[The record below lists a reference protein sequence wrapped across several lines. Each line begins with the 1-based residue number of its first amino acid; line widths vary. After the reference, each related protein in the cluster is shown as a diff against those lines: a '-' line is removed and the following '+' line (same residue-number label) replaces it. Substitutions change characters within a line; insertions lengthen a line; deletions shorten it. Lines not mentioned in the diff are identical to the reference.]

1 MDIQFVIVVSL
12 VMILEK
18 LVYLHLIKKS
28 EKKMY
33 SNNMYEV
40 NYTVQKKKLENSKYS
55 LMNNEQDSQLFI
67 FEIILKTLDDK
78 SITMRK
84 IKKGTQGMF
93 ILSED
98 NIKYSDIDRIKV
110 SILDSNNLKNEI
122 ITKITIDHK
131 MNYTTYLD
139 SVVYLE
145 FNSNSSGLLIANYN
159 FN

>member
-1 MDIQFVIVVSL
+1 
-12 VMILEK
+12 MILEK

-84 IKKGTQGMF
+84 IKKGTQGMI

-98 NIKYSDIDRIKV
+98 NVKYSDIDRIKV

>member
-1 MDIQFVIVVSL
+1 
-12 VMILEK
+12 
-18 LVYLHLIKKS
+18 
-28 EKKMY
+28 MY

>member
-1 MDIQFVIVVSL
+1 
-12 VMILEK
+12 
-18 LVYLHLIKKS
+18 
-28 EKKMY
+28 
-33 SNNMYEV
+33 MYEI
-40 NYTVQKKKLENSKYS
+40 NYSVQKKKQENSKYS
-55 LMNNEQDSQLFI
+55 LINNEQDSQLFI

-78 SITMRK
+78 NITIRK
-84 IKKGTQGMF
+84 IKKGTQGML

-122 ITKITIDHK
+122 ITKINIDHK
-131 MNYTTYLD
+131 TNYTTYLD
-139 SVVYLE
+139 SVIYLE

>member
-1 MDIQFVIVVSL
+1 
-12 VMILEK
+12 MILEK

-67 FEIILKTLDDK
+67 FEIILKTLNDK

>member
-1 MDIQFVIVVSL
+1 
-12 VMILEK
+12 
-18 LVYLHLIKKS
+18 
-28 EKKMY
+28 
-33 SNNMYEV
+33 MYEV

-84 IKKGTQGMF
+84 IKKGTQGMI

-98 NIKYSDIDRIKV
+98 NVKYSDIDRIKV

>member
-1 MDIQFVIVVSL
+1 
-12 VMILEK
+12 
-18 LVYLHLIKKS
+18 
-28 EKKMY
+28 
-33 SNNMYEV
+33 MYEI
-40 NYTVQKKKLENSKYS
+40 NYSIQKKKQENSKYS

-78 SITMRK
+78 NITIRK
-84 IKKGTQGMF
+84 IKKGTQGML
-93 ILSED
+93 ISSED

-122 ITKITIDHK
+122 TTKITIDHK
-131 MNYTTYLD
+131 TNYTTYLD
-139 SVVYLE
+139 SIIYLE

>member
-1 MDIQFVIVVSL
+1 
-12 VMILEK
+12 MILEK

-55 LMNNEQDSQLFI
+55 LMNNEQDSRLFI

>member
-1 MDIQFVIVVSL
+1 
-12 VMILEK
+12 
-18 LVYLHLIKKS
+18 
-28 EKKMY
+28 
-33 SNNMYEV
+33 MYEI
-40 NYTVQKKKLENSKYS
+40 NYSIQKKKQENSKYS

-78 SITMRK
+78 SITIRK
-84 IKKGTQGMF
+84 IKKGTQGML
-93 ILSED
+93 ISSED

-122 ITKITIDHK
+122 TTKITIDHK
-131 MNYTTYLD
+131 TNYTTYLD
-139 SVVYLE
+139 SIIYLE

>member
-1 MDIQFVIVVSL
+1 
-12 VMILEK
+12 MILEK

>member
-1 MDIQFVIVVSL
+1 
-12 VMILEK
+12 
-18 LVYLHLIKKS
+18 
-28 EKKMY
+28 MY

-84 IKKGTQGMF
+84 IKKGTQGMI

-110 SILDSNNLKNEI
+110 SILDSNNLKDEI
-122 ITKITIDHK
+122 IAKVILNQNTSC
-131 MNYTTYLD
+131 TTYYIPQL
-139 SVVYLE
+139 YLE
-145 FNSNSSGLLIANYN
+145 FNNNASKFLESNYSIL
-159 FN
+159 

>member
-1 MDIQFVIVVSL
+1 
-12 VMILEK
+12 
-18 LVYLHLIKKS
+18 
-28 EKKMY
+28 
-33 SNNMYEV
+33 MYEI
-40 NYTVQKKKLENSKYS
+40 NYSVQKKKQENSKYS

>member
-1 MDIQFVIVVSL
+1 
-12 VMILEK
+12 
-18 LVYLHLIKKS
+18 
-28 EKKMY
+28 
-33 SNNMYEV
+33 MYEV

-67 FEIILKTLDDK
+67 FEIILKTLNDK

>member
-1 MDIQFVIVVSL
+1 
-12 VMILEK
+12 
-18 LVYLHLIKKS
+18 
-28 EKKMY
+28 MY

-84 IKKGTQGMF
+84 IKKGTQGMI

-98 NIKYSDIDRIKV
+98 NVKYSDIDRIKV

>member
-1 MDIQFVIVVSL
+1 
-12 VMILEK
+12 
-18 LVYLHLIKKS
+18 
-28 EKKMY
+28 
-33 SNNMYEV
+33 MYEV